1 MINSADLLQV
11 DDIGRTTLFYAAAK
25 GDLLEVSKIIY
36 SLAGTGLSCQRL
48 SLINHKDQ
56 SGITAVEVA
65 EKLGHE
71 EIRKLL
77 VCESIRMEYYE

>member
-1 MINSADLLQV
+1 MNDSADLFKV

-25 GDLLEVSKIIY
+25 GDIEEVRKIIF
-36 SLAGTGLSCQRL
+36 SLAGTGIGCQRL
-48 SLINHKDQ
+48 SLISHKDQ
-56 SGITAVEVA
+56 FGVTAAEVA

-77 VCESIRMEYYE
+77 ISELVRMEYYE